1 MVFLS
6 KFKVDLPIPAA
17 PSCTQRFFRTRL
29 ANLEKGDHSFVVPLS
44 VLGDVSRTYC
54 SLTKTPMLTLTR
66 FHTMLDARQSQGKP
80 VPRIYC
86 FFEELPYN
94 SIVGLIV
101 PRHSAILTRYNN
113 QGIHAN
119 HVEMTTFGSSEDQGY
134 RNIRDQIRI
143 WALEIESVV
152 NAGYLQQ
159 HSGQG
164 RNLGPSV
171 GISHIYS
178 GSVNSNGGQVIQG
191 NLTSSGDLNLN
202 YNNNRELIRS
212 TK

>member
-1 MVFLS
+1 
-6 KFKVDLPIPAA
+6 
-17 PSCTQRFFRTRL
+17 
-29 ANLEKGDHSFVVPLS
+29 
-44 VLGDVSRTYC
+44 
-54 SLTKTPMLTLTR
+54 MLTSTR

-119 HVEMTTFGSSEDQGY
+119 HVEMTKFGSSEDQGY
-134 RNIRDQIRI
+134 QNIRDQIRI
-143 WALEIESVV
+143 WALEIDAVV
-152 NAGYLQQ
+152 NAGHLQQ
-159 HSGQG
+159 HSIQG
-164 RNLGPSV
+164 RNLGSSV
-171 GISHIYS
+171 GISHIYT

>member
-1 MVFLS
+1 
-6 KFKVDLPIPAA
+6 
-17 PSCTQRFFRTRL
+17 
-29 ANLEKGDHSFVVPLS
+29 
-44 VLGDVSRTYC
+44 
-54 SLTKTPMLTLTR
+54 MLTLTR

-86 FFEELPYN
+86 FFEELLYN

-119 HVEMTTFGSSEDQGY
+119 HVEMTKFGSSEDQGY

-164 RNLGPSV
+164 RNLGSSV